1 MDPQSQRALILVLIG
16 GSTIVGIGT
25 LTLFV
30 IFRAYGEK
38 KAGATSHNVL
48 IAVLIAFI
56 FLCCL
61 GLFAL
66 SYSGPGQ

>member
-1 MDPQSQRALILVLIG
+1 MDPQSQRALIVVLVV
-16 GSTIVGIGT
+16 GSIIVAIGT
-25 LTLFV
+25 LTLYV
-30 IFRAYGEK
+30 IFRTYGEK
-38 KAGATSHNVL
+38 KAGSTSHNTL

-66 SYSGPGQ
+66 SYSGQ

>member
-1 MDPQSQRALILVLIG
+1 LDPQSQRALILVLIA
-16 GSTIVGIGT
+16 GSIIVTIGT
-25 LTLFV
+25 VTLFV
-30 IFRAYGEK
+30 IFRTYGEK
-38 KAGATSHNVL
+38 KAGGTSHNVL
-48 IAVLIAFI
+48 IAVLIAFV

>member
-1 MDPQSQRALILVLIG
+1 MDPQSQRALIIVLVV
-16 GSTIVGIGT
+16 GSIIVAIGT

-30 IFRAYGEK
+30 IFRTYGEK
-38 KAGATSHNVL
+38 KAGGTSHNIL
-48 IAVLIAFI
+48 IALLITFI

-66 SYSGPGQ
+66 SYVGQ

>member
-1 MDPQSQRALILVLIG
+1 MDPQSQRALILVLIA
-16 GSTIVGIGT
+16 GSIIMAIGT

-38 KAGATSHNVL
+38 KAGGTSHNTL

-56 FLCCL
+56 LLCCL

-66 SYSGPGQ
+66 SYSGQ